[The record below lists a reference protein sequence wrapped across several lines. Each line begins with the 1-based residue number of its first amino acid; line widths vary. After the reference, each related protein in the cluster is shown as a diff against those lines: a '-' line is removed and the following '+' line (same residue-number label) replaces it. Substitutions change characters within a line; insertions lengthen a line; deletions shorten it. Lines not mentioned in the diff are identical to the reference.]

1 MRRTKI
7 IATLGPAVSSLEKIC
22 ELVEA
27 GMNVARIN
35 TAHGDWDTRRQWIS
49 WVREAEARYGVPI
62 AILLD
67 LAGPKVRIGRLPA
80 PLMLEAG
87 QQVRFVPSESAPPPQ
102 EGEPIAIPLPVP
114 EIFRVARPNDR
125 LLVDDGSIEMRITR
139 VQPDSFEAVVLEGG
153 DLRSQRGITLPQ
165 RTLPLP
171 SMTPKDR
178 EDLKQGLEA
187 GVDWIALS
195 FIRSVSDVLNLQA
208 LIKEHGADTPVI
220 AKIEQRAAL
229 DDLEEI
235 IEVADGLMVARGDLG
250 VQVDLAEVPAL
261 QKRIIRLCNAHAK
274 PVITATQMLESMI
287 REGRPTRAE
296 VTDVAN
302 AVLDG
307 TDALMLSGETAI
319 GAYPVQAVRWMARI
333 AEHAERELLQLGD
346 GDDDGQGSHRDE
358 IPRSPYA
365 MERFGM
371 RGFLG
376 EVVADAH
383 STTKAVARAACLVAQ
398 MVGATAILTPTS
410 AGGTPRWVSH
420 FRPAQPILALTDNER
435 LWRRLALLWGV
446 APLKIPHVSSTDEM
460 TTQALLTARQSR
472 LVHRGDRVVLTAG
485 VPVNVPGNTNM
496 IQVLTV
502 DR

>member
-7 IATLGPAVSSLEKIC
+7 IATLGPAVSSFEKIC

-27 GMNVARIN
+27 GISVARIN
-35 TAHGDWDTRRQWIS
+35 TAHGDWNTHRQWIR
-49 WVREAEARYGVPI
+49 WVRDAEQRYGTPI

-67 LAGPKVRIGRLPA
+67 LAGPKVRIGNLPT
-80 PLMLEAG
+80 PLMLQEG
-87 QQVRFVPSESAPPPQ
+87 QTVRFVLEGGNGAES
-102 EGEPIAIPLPVP
+102 IPLPVP
-114 EIFRVARPNDR
+114 EIFRVARPDDR
-125 LLVDDGSIEMRITR
+125 LLVDDGSLELRITR
-139 VQPDSFEAVVLEGG
+139 VQEGEIEAVVLEGG
-153 DLRSQRGITLPQ
+153 ELRSQRGITLPN
-165 RTLPLP
+165 RILALP

-187 GVDWIALS
+187 GVDWVALS
-195 FIRSVSDVLNLQA
+195 FIRSVTDVLNLQA
-208 LIKEHGADTPVI
+208 LIKEYGSDTPVV

-235 IEVADGLMVARGDLG
+235 IEVADGIMVARGDLG

-261 QKRIIRLCNAHAK
+261 QKRIIRLCNARAK

-307 TDALMLSGETAI
+307 SDALMLSGETAV
-319 GAYPVQAVRWMARI
+319 GAYPIQAVRWMARI
-333 AEHAERELLQLGD
+333 AEQAEEELLLMNRLTRPTSQPTESGTT
-346 GDDDGQGSHRDE
+346 E
-358 IPRSPYA
+358 T
-365 MERFGM
+365 
-371 RGFLG
+371 
-376 EVVADAH
+376 H
-383 STTKAVARAACLVAQ
+383 STTEAVARAACLVAQ
-398 MVGATAILTPTS
+398 MVDAKAILTPTS
-410 AGGTPRWVSH
+410 SGGTPRWVSH
-420 FRPAQPILALTDNER
+420 FRPAQPIFALTDNER

-460 TTQALLTARQSR
+460 TTQALLAARQTR

-496 IQVLTV
+496 IQVLTI

>member
-7 IATLGPAVSSLEKIC
+7 IATLGPAVSSFEKIC

-35 TAHGDWDTRRQWIS
+35 TAHGEWDTRRQWIG
-49 WVREAEARYGVPI
+49 WVREAETRYGTPI

-67 LAGPKVRIGRLPA
+67 LAGPKVRIGTLPEPLLLEEGQMVRFVMNENPSLPA
-80 PLMLEAG
+80 PSPTLQERG
-87 QQVRFVPSESAPPPQ
+87 EKENPPSPTPSSTS
-102 EGEPIAIPLPVP
+102 EGAIIPLPVP
-114 EIFRVARPNDR
+114 EIFRVAQPNDR
-125 LLVDDGSIEMRITR
+125 LLVDDGSIELRITR
-139 VQPDSFEAVVLEGG
+139 VEPEAIEAVVLEGG
-153 DLRSQRGITLPQ
+153 ELRSQRGITLPN
-165 RTLPLP
+165 RTLALP

-178 EDLKQGLEA
+178 EDLKQGLSA
-187 GVDWIALS
+187 GVDWVALS

-208 LIKEHGADTPVI
+208 LIKEYGADTPVI

-235 IEVADGLMVARGDLG
+235 IEVSDGVMVARGDLG

-261 QKRIIRLCNAHAK
+261 QKRIIRLCNARAK

-307 TDALMLSGETAI
+307 SDALMLSGETAV
-319 GAYPVQAVRWMARI
+319 GAYPMQAVRWMARI
-333 AEHAERELLQLGD
+333 AERAEEELFKTENQTGLISLTDMSASPQHA
-346 GDDDGQGSHRDE
+346 
-358 IPRSPYA
+358 
-365 MERFGM
+365 
-371 RGFLG
+371 
-376 EVVADAH
+376 
-383 STTKAVARAACLVAQ
+383 TTEAVARAACLVAQ
-398 MVGATAILTPTS
+398 MVGAKAILTPTTS
-410 AGGTPRWVSH
+410 GGTPRWVSH

-446 APLKIPHVSSTDEM
+446 APLRIPHVSNTDEM
-460 TTQALLTARQSR
+460 TMQALLAARQTR

-496 IQVLTV
+496 IQVLTLE
-502 DR
+502 R

>member
-1 MRRTKI
+1 MRHTKI
-7 IATLGPAVSSLEKIC
+7 IATLGPAVSSFEKIC

-35 TAHGDWDTRRQWIS
+35 TAHGDWDTRRQWIG
-49 WVREAEARYGVPI
+49 WVREAEVRYGVPI
-62 AILLD
+62 AVLLD
-67 LAGPKVRIGRLPA
+67 LAGPKVRIGTLPA
-80 PLMLEAG
+80 PLMLQEG
-87 QQVRFVPSESAPPPQ
+87 QTVRFALPESPSPHSGG
-102 EGEPIAIPLPVP
+102 EGTGEGVLIPLPVP
-114 EIFRVARPNDR
+114 EIFRVAQPNDR
-125 LLVDDGSIEMRITR
+125 LLVDDGSIELLITR
-139 VQPDSFEAVVLEGG
+139 VLAGEIEAIVLEGG
-153 DLRSQRGITLPQ
+153 ELRSQRGITLPN
-165 RTLPLP
+165 RTLALP

-178 EDLKQGLEA
+178 EDLKQGLDA

-220 AKIEQRAAL
+220 AKIEQRSAL

-235 IEVADGLMVARGDLG
+235 IEVSDGVMVARGDLG

-261 QKRIIRLCNAHAK
+261 QKRIIRLCNARAK

-296 VTDVAN
+296 ATDVAN

-307 TDALMLSGETAI
+307 SDALMLSGETAV

-333 AEHAERELLQLGD
+333 AEHAEEELLRAKRLDCPPG
-346 GDDDGQGSHRDE
+346 GTSA
-358 IPRSPYA
+358 Y
-365 MERFGM
+365 
-371 RGFLG
+371 
-376 EVVADAH
+376 H
-383 STTKAVARAACLVAQ
+383 STTEAVARAACLVAE
-398 MVGATAILTPTS
+398 MVGAKAILTPTTS
-410 AGGTPRWVSH
+410 GGTPRWVSH

-446 APLKIPHVSSTDEM
+446 APLRIPRVSNTDEM
-460 TTQALLTARQSR
+460 TTQALIAARQTR

-496 IQVLTV
+496 IQVLTIE
-502 DR
+502 R

>member
-7 IATLGPAVSSLEKIC
+7 IATLGPAVSSFEKIC

-35 TAHGDWDTRRQWIS
+35 TAHGDWETRRQWIS
-49 WVREAEARYGVPI
+49 WVREAEKRYGIPI
-62 AILLD
+62 AVLLD
-67 LAGPKVRIGRLPA
+67 LAGPKVRIGNLPA
-80 PLMLEAG
+80 PLMLQEG
-87 QQVRFVPSESAPPPQ
+87 QTVRFVLHAPDKPDQ
-102 EGEPIAIPLPVP
+102 YDIPLPVP
-114 EIFRVARPNDR
+114 ELFRVAQPNDR
-125 LLVDDGSIEMRITR
+125 LLVDDGSIELRIRR
-139 VQPDSFEAVVLEGG
+139 VQEGEMEAVVLEGG
-153 DLRSQRGITLPQ
+153 ELRSQRGITLPN
-165 RTLPLP
+165 RILALP
-171 SMTPKDR
+171 SLTPKDR
-178 EDLKQGLEA
+178 EDLKQGLDA
-187 GVDWIALS
+187 GIDWVALS
-195 FIRSVSDVLNLQA
+195 FVRSVSDVLNLQA
-208 LIKEHGADTPVI
+208 LIQEQNSDAPVI

-235 IEVADGLMVARGDLG
+235 IEVSDGIMVARGDLG

-261 QKRIIRLCNAHAK
+261 QKRIIRQCNARAK

-307 TDALMLSGETAI
+307 SDALMLSGETAV
-319 GAYPVQAVRWMARI
+319 GAYPAQAVRWMARI
-333 AEHAERELLQLGD
+333 AEHAEEELLLLNRLTHPA
-346 GDDDGQGSHRDE
+346 GQT
-358 IPRSPYA
+358 
-365 MERFGM
+365 
-371 RGFLG
+371 G
-376 EVVADAH
+376 EVRITDAPH
-383 STTKAVARAACLVAQ
+383 STTEAVARAACLVAQ
-398 MVGATAILTPTS
+398 MVDAKAILTPTTS
-410 AGGTPRWVSH
+410 GGTPRWVSH

-435 LWRRLALLWGV
+435 VWRRLALLWGV

-460 TTQALLTARQSR
+460 TVQALLAARQTR

-496 IQVLTV
+496 IQVLTI